1 MVRIER
7 KGTESMTQHDKISA
21 YIDNELTHEA
31 EQDFLISLASN
42 DGVRKAFR
50 SELVM
55 KSVIHQD
62 ELATLP
68 NRDLRGAILATIGV
82 GAASAV
88 AGEASAT
95 TVAVANP
102 SAIGLKALFATK
114 LNALITVGIVSVSA
128 IGGYVTNTIVHSTDN
143 TVVTAPATQRV
154 APVLMNSP
162 ATTIETPFP
171 EPAVAIEAP
180 TKKVTAP
187 TKAPLPKPTTNATT
201 GTISMPAGLQ
211 VDITTKKNAK

>member
-1 MVRIER
+1 
-7 KGTESMTQHDKISA
+7 MTQHDKISA

-82 GAASAV
+82 GTASAV
-88 AGEASAT
+88 AGEASAS
-95 TVAVANP
+95 TVAVAKP
-102 SAIGLKALFATK
+102 AVTGLKALFATK
-114 LNALITVGIVSVSA
+114 LNALITAGIVTVSA
-128 IGGYVTNTIVHSTDN
+128 VGGYVTNSVIHSTAN
-143 TVVTAPATQRV
+143 APVTAPAVQTTTV
-154 APVLMNSP
+154 PMNTP
-162 ATTIETPFP
+162 AITVETPVSQ
-171 EPAVAIEAP
+171 PAAAIEAP
-180 TKKVTAP
+180 AKKSVAP
-187 TKAPLPKPTTNATT
+187 SKAPLTKQTTNTVT
-201 GTISMPAGLQ
+201 GTTSMPGS
-211 VDITTKKNAK
+211 VSIDPVYNKTR